1 MARTVEA
8 STIDL
13 RASIR
18 TRLLTKCNAV
28 FYERAKENQTGSFVV
43 FKLDQGTYEELC
55 IQFQLEVY
63 VVGTGTDTTTIENL
77 ADDIWDLFNHYSYC
91 TGDLAYSVYPSV
103 RNNLTEEDKNL
114 IERRLTFTVKQF
126 IGGY

>member
-1 MARTVEA
+1 MA
-8 STIDL
+8 STIEL

-18 TRLLTKCNAV
+18 EKLLTKCSAV
-28 FYERAKENQTGSFVV
+28 FYERAKEKQTGPYVV
-43 FKLDQGTYEELC
+43 FNLDTGNYDELC

-63 VVGTGTDTTTIENL
+63 VVGQGTDTSTIEDL
-77 ADDIWDLFNHYSYC
+77 ADSIWDLFNHVAVCS
-91 TGDLAYSVYPSV
+91 GSLGYSVYPSV

-114 IERRLTFTVKQF
+114 IERRLVFTVKQF